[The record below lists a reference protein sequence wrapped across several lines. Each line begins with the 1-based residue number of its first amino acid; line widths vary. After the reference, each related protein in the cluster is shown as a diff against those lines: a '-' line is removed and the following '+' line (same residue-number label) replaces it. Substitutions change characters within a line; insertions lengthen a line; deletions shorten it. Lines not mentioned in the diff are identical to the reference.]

1 MYGTSYDEP
10 GTTRVP
16 AGETDY
22 LAKAAEQL
30 AKVADSI
37 ESNERHYPGSYR
49 DERKQLAEQ
58 YATLGAIQRG
68 QMPANLARV
77 LFEQLSGTPRA

>member
-1 MYGTSYDEP
+1 MYDTYAAA
-10 GTTRVP
+10 VP

-37 ESNERHYPGSYR
+37 DSKERRSTPGSYR
-49 DERKQLAEQ
+49 DERKLLADQ

-68 QMPANLARV
+68 QLPAEVVKQILDRIAV
-77 LFEQLSGTPRA
+77 